1 MADIDIYLQ
10 KIMEAVYGEEVRG
23 SIHDAIEK
31 INQVSEVVLSVG
43 TDVTGP
49 TSSSTGYFVKSLY
62 LNDQTWDFWKCTGTN
77 HWVKLGNIKGET
89 GNGIASIEKTSSSGL
104 VDTYTITYTNG
115 TTDTFTVTN
124 GKGIVSIEKTS
135 SSGLVDTYTITF
147 NDGPSTTFDVTNGE
161 DGVSVTGVSLY
172 QTVGRVKTYRMTFSD
187 GTHFDY
193 DVEDGASGSGSGDM
207 LKSVYDKNDDGV
219 VDELA
224 TIDDI
229 DDVDTSTSTPIAH
242 EVMEYDATDD
252 KWENKLPEQ
261 TYDPTSERVISGKGV
276 SFAVDTILSQIASG
290 SLPIDGYLIANAGDR
305 IIFNTDD
312 HAIVRKTAIFNF
324 A

>member
-10 KIMEAVYGEEVRG
+10 KIMEAVFGEEVRG
-23 SIHDAIEK
+23 SIHDALEK
-31 INQVSEVVLSVG
+31 INQASEVVLSVG
-43 TDVTGP
+43 TDVTGQ
-49 TSSSTGYFVKSLY
+49 TSSSTGYFVNSLY

-77 HWVKLGNIKGET
+77 HWAKLGNIKGAA
-89 GNGIASIEKTSSSGL
+89 GKGIDQIEKTGTSGL
-104 VDTYTITYTNG
+104 VDTYTITYTVG
-115 TTDTFTVTN
+115 TSTTFAVVN
-124 GKGIVSIEKTS
+124 GKGIISITKTGS
-135 SSGLVDTYTITF
+135 AGLVDTYEITF
-147 NDGPSTTFDVTNGE
+147 NDGPATTFEVTNGAN
-161 DGVSVTGVSLY
+161 GVSVTGVTLY
-172 QTVGRVKTYRMTFSD
+172 SAVGKIKTYRMSFSD

-193 DVEDGASGSGSGDM
+193 QVEDGRDGSGAGDM
-207 LKSVYDKNDDGV
+207 LKSTYDKNDDGV

-224 TIDDI
+224 SIDDI
-229 DDVDTSTSTPIAH
+229 DDVDTSTNTPVAH